1 MKTVYFFIVS
11 LTFTALTTGAV
22 RAQQTYFNVSESDI
36 TEKHKIIVQQQFSIQ
51 STYRSLTTF
60 DYGLGNNWEIGANL
74 YNLDYDPGQRML
86 VRNDTST
93 QMAYAPLLLLNAQK
107 VFDLNK
113 QFRVGIGAQG
123 GINLGPTNRNKF
135 VGFAYTNLAGSFA
148 KDHYKATVG
157 VYTGHV
163 RYLGEGPRI
172 GFQAGFDAGIFYEK
186 LHLMGDWIS
195 GSHEVGQSVLGLEIY
210 LFKSV
215 PLALGWQRSNS
226 DGSSAVVVQLTYVP
240 QQ

>member
-1 MKTVYFFIVS
+1 MKTIYRLFTR
-11 LTFTALTTGAV
+11 LTITALISGS
-22 RAQQTYFNVSESDI
+22 AQAQETYFNVSESDI

-60 DYGLGNNWEIGANL
+60 DYGLGKNWEIGANL
-74 YNLDYDPGQRML
+74 YNLDYDPAQKMI

-107 VFDLNK
+107 VFNLND
-113 QFRVGIGAQG
+113 QFKIGIGAQG
-123 GINLGPTNRNKF
+123 GLNLSPTNRSKF
-135 VGFAYTNLAGSFA
+135 VGFAYSNLAGSFA

-157 VYTGHV
+157 LYTGHV
-163 RYLGEGPRI
+163 RYLGDGPRI

-210 LFKSV
+210 LFKSL

-226 DGSSAVVVQLTYVP
+226 DGSSAVVVQLTYMP